1 MRPFFLVLSLLTGCV
16 ASAPRGRCD
25 ASNCA
30 GCCDSRGTCQL
41 GSTASFCGQRG
52 ATCGSCGLGLICS
65 QGMCGPPSL
74 SVNPGTGGG
83 STTSGGGTGTGGGAS
98 GRGGGG
104 GGTPGRAWQELTSG
118 SRLKAIHLTGADG
131 SKAPLAWGLN
141 VSTIFWDTQLSLYCT
156 PVAQGVP
163 TPLCEP
169 LGIAWESSEGGDF
182 ADPACTIPAGTANDP
197 ADLNRAFTT
206 AGLPTST
213 VTHLRVT
220 NPSTGQHQYFAVMRV
235 PAGAPRYYRSSET
248 SACTASGTFRE
259 PVWAAGAPVPAST
272 FASMSVTRD

>member
-1 MRPFFLVLSLLTGCV
+1 MRPFLLVLSLLTGCV
-16 ASAPRGRCD
+16 ASAPRSRCD
-25 ASNCA
+25 ASSCS

-65 QGMCGPPSL
+65 QGQCGPPSL
-74 SVNPGTGGG
+74 SVNPGAGGG
-83 STTSGGGTGTGGGAS
+83 STTSGGGGGSGNRGGGAQ
-98 GRGGGG
+98 
-104 GGTPGRAWQELTSG
+104 GRAWQELTSG
-118 SRLKAIHLTGADG
+118 TRLKAIHLTGADG

-163 TPLCEP
+163 SPLCEP
-169 LGIAWESSEGGDF
+169 LGLAWESTEGGDF
-182 ADPACTIPAGTANDP
+182 VDAACTIAAGSANDP
-197 ADLNRAFTT
+197 ADLNRAFTA

-213 VTHLRVT
+213 VTHLRLT
-220 NPSTGQHQYFAVMRV
+220 TPSGQHTYFAAMRV

-248 SACTASGTFRE
+248 SACVASGTFRE
-259 PVWAAGAPVPAST
+259 AAWAAGAPVPAST

>member
-1 MRPFFLVLSLLTGCV
+1 MRPFFLLFLLLSACV

-25 ASNCA
+25 ASNCS

-52 ATCGSCGLGLICS
+52 AACGACGLGLICS
-65 QGMCGPPSL
+65 QGLCGPPSL
-74 SVNPGTGGG
+74 SVNTGTGGG
-83 STTSGGGTGTGGGAS
+83 STTSGPSGAGGGS
-98 GRGGGG
+98 TNRGGG
-104 GGTPGRAWQELTSG
+104 TAGRAWQELTSG
-118 SRLKAIHLTGADG
+118 TRLKAIHLTGADG

-163 TPLCEP
+163 APLCEP
-169 LGIAWESSEGGDF
+169 LGLAWESSEGGDF
-182 ADPACTIPAGTANDP
+182 VDAACTIPAGSANDP
-197 ADLNRAFTT
+197 ADLNRAFSA

-220 NPSTGQHQYFAVMRV
+220 NATTGQHTYFAAMRV

-248 SACTASGTFRE
+248 SGCVASGTFRDAA
-259 PVWAAGAPVPAST
+259 WAAGAPAPAST
-272 FASMSVTRD
+272 FASMAVTRD